1 MAFEVPTRPLREP
14 QRARFQAGI
23 RPLRTIPF
31 DKPAFQNLVTNLRLW
46 FLATWL
52 DWLFLILAG
61 ASAAAVWVI
70 PHNHNRLFP
79 ITFSE
84 SGDIVWPEV
93 AFPYVE
99 PIFDSTVAG
108 ILCTAIPIVSMLI
121 AQIWVRNFL
130 DFANGC
136 LGLVYAL
143 VTGTLFQVVLKKVIG
158 GLRPHFLAV
167 CEPRI
172 PIDRSLGQGF
182 QGIMFTVD
190 QICTGDKDKIDNAI
204 ESFPSGHS
212 NIAWAGLGYLAIYLW
227 AHLGIRSISRRRPSY
242 WRMLM
247 VVSPLFFATY
257 IASTLA
263 LGYHHHGY
271 DIIFGSLIGMVMAV
285 FGYRMMFAS
294 VLNPRGNTVP
304 LIRGEGDQVDDEE
317 RVHGLDSVNDKT
329 HRRYLSGEDAGF
341 MGHRQSID
349 PRDSEETRFST
360 QIGGRDTVQPHGMTD
375 SQQRAV

>member
-1 MAFEVPTRPLREP
+1 MDSKIPTRPVREP
-14 QRARFQAGI
+14 QRARFQAGL
-23 RPLRTIPF
+23 RPLRTIPC
-31 DKPAFQNLVTNLRLW
+31 DKPAFRVLFTNLRLW
-46 FLATWL
+46 FIATWL

-79 ITFSE
+79 VTYFNG

-99 PIFDSTVAG
+99 PIFDSTTAG
-108 ILCTAIPIVSMLI
+108 ILCAAIPIVSMLI
-121 AQIWVRNFL
+121 AQVWVRSFL
-130 DFANGC
+130 DLANGC

-167 CEPRI
+167 CEPLL
-172 PIDRSLGQGF
+172 PPLDGSSGVGF
-182 QGIMFTVD
+182 QGIMFTID
-190 QICTGDKDKIDNAI
+190 QVCTGDKDKIDNAI

-227 AHLGIRSISRRRPSY
+227 AHLGIRSISRRRPSF

-247 VVSPLFFATY
+247 VISPMFFATY

-271 DIIFGSLIGMVMAV
+271 DIIAGSLIGILMAL
-285 FGYRMMFAS
+285 FGYRMVFAS
-294 VLNPRGNTVP
+294 VLNPRWNTVP
-304 LIRGEGDQVDDEE
+304 LVRGEGVEVNDEE
-317 RVHGLDSVNDKT
+317 NAKGLDGAT
-329 HRRYLSGEDAGF
+329 E
-341 MGHRQSID
+341 MRQGVRFASQ
-349 PRDSEETRFST
+349 DSEETRYSAQMASARAGVQGREAST
-360 QIGGRDTVQPHGMTD
+360 PGEYTQAGTRTY
-375 SQQRAV
+375 